1 MAMREEFDKY
11 LLLKKLSEDPLGET
25 FRAGRMGDGNLDQV
39 VLLRALNGPRL
50 DTESLAGRL
59 PERAAVQQALKSPNI
74 GNGVDLGVFRG
85 VPFVAYDYISG
96 RNLAALVQQA
106 EKQTSPLAVDHA
118 LLITERIALAL
129 AVAYETRVGGERL
142 THGFLLPHLVRIS
155 NEGETR
161 VLGFEMG
168 TLLAEQAQGGTF
180 EPEVSAYLAPE
191 LLAGQGRHSS
201 DDVYSLGA
209 ILFELLTGERPSGD
223 PATRK
228 TQIDQARSAEDDQ
241 PLAPPLVTLLQKS
254 LGPREQRMPE
264 AVTWHKAL
272 SNVVM
277 EGEHTATTFNLAF
290 FMHNLFREEIEQ
302 ETQEMEAEK
311 SVEPPPAAAKSAATV
326 AMSRDEIADALE
338 PRADDATGAET
349 VEATPPKKT
358 GGAGLWIGVAAVLL
372 LVLGGG
378 AFWYFTQ
385 GPGASP
391 EEPEVVAE
399 PVTPPPVVEPEPEPE
414 EPQGPTVEEL
424 QAQIQEML
432 DAREQEMQD
441 RLQATYDERL
451 TNLQRQLEQAQTEA
465 EARERARQEE
475 LERLRS
481 EAAEAEAAEKAAAEA
496 AAEPETT
503 VAETA
508 EPESDPAAE
517 GPARTAQAR
526 PTETQA
532 GGESSRET
540 SASQPPQTRP
550 EPEPVEPEPM
560 QMTPPE
566 LVERS
571 EPRYPPMARR
581 VGREAE
587 VLLRVLVD
595 ARGRVK
601 DVQQISKKAGLGIDQ
616 AAIEAARE
624 ATYRPGTENGT
635 PKEMWTTLRFTFRP

>member
-11 LLLKKLSEDPLGET
+11 LLLKKLTEDPLGET

-50 DTESLAGRL
+50 DTGTLAGRL

-96 RNLAALVQQA
+96 RNLSALVQQA
-106 EKQTSPLAVDHA
+106 EKQASPLAVDHA
-118 LLITERIALAL
+118 LLIAERIALAL

-142 THGFLLPHLVRIS
+142 THGFLLPHFVRIS

-168 TLLAEQAQGGTF
+168 PLLAEQAQGGMF

-191 LLAGQGRHSS
+191 VVTGQGRHSS

-209 ILFELLTGERPSGD
+209 ILFELLTGERPSSD

-228 TQIDQARSAEDDQ
+228 TQIDQARSAENDQ
-241 PLAPPLVTLLQKS
+241 PLAPPLITLLQKS
-254 LGPREQRMPE
+254 LGSREQRMPE

-311 SVEPPPAAAKSAATV
+311 GIEPPPAAAKSAATV
-326 AMSRDEIADALE
+326 AMSRDEIQDSLE
-338 PRADDATGAET
+338 APAEDATGVET
-349 VEATPPKKT
+349 VETAPAGKK
-358 GGAGLWIGVAAVLL
+358 GGAGLWIGLAAVLL

-385 GPGASP
+385 GPGATP
-391 EEPEVVAE
+391 DEPEVVAE

-414 EPQGPTVEEL
+414 EPQGPTVEEI
-424 QAQIQEML
+424 QAQIQGML

-465 EARERARQEE
+465 DARERARQEE
-475 LERLRS
+475 LERRR
-481 EAAEAEAAEKAAAEA
+481 AEAEAAEKAAAEEE
-496 AAEPETT
+496 AEAESA
-503 VAETA
+503 VAET
-508 EPESDPAAE
+508 SDPATEPTAE
-517 GPARTAQAR
+517 EPARTAQSTPSDRQTGA
-526 PTETQA
+526 
-532 GGESSRET
+532 ET
-540 SASQPPQTRP
+540 SPQRTPPQQPQARP
-550 EPEPVEPEPM
+550 EPEPVEAEPM
-560 QMTPPE
+560 RMTPPE
-566 LVERS
+566 LVERP
-571 EPRYPPMARR
+571 EPRYPAMARR

-595 ARGRVK
+595 TRGRVK
-601 DVQQISKKAGLGIDQ
+601 EVQQISKKAGLGIDQ

-624 ATYRPGTENGT
+624 ATYRPGTENDQ
-635 PKEMWTTLRFTFRP
+635 PKEMWTTLRITFRP